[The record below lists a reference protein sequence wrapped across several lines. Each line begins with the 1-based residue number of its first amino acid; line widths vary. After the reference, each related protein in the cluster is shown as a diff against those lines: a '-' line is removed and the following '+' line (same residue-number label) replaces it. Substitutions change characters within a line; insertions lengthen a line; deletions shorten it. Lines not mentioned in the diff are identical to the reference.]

1 MDTKELMGVTPDK
14 LATALLKRRMM
25 LKDSLPGVIRNL
37 EAEEDILSPKLDRLK
52 KSFDEANDKVA
63 KLKAERDHFQ
73 TRAGTLI
80 PDVKRI
86 RAKLDESGGMISLDP
101 KWKKM
106 KLLEQIEEI
115 ETKIQT
121 TALDHKSERK
131 LLERRRSLISEND
144 KWIKDRKAS
153 NPDVTDYLEKNKEM
167 SKFFKKADKAHSL
180 MIGAVSKA
188 QPLYERL
195 TSASEEIREIRSQLD
210 RAKELLAQSD
220 KAIDHWEQRL
230 ENGFGDLGVGFRDL
244 LKGQKDVDMGGNS
257 SFARSSRKLKETKVS
272 GEEE

>member
-14 LATALLKRRMM
+14 LATALLNRRMM

-121 TALDHKSERK
+121 TALDHKSK
-131 LLERRRSLISEND
+131 
-144 KWIKDRKAS
+144 
-153 NPDVTDYLEKNKEM
+153 
-167 SKFFKKADKAHSL
+167 
-180 MIGAVSKA
+180 
-188 QPLYERL
+188 
-195 TSASEEIREIRSQLD
+195 
-210 RAKELLAQSD
+210 
-220 KAIDHWEQRL
+220 
-230 ENGFGDLGVGFRDL
+230 
-244 LKGQKDVDMGGNS
+244 GNS
-257 SFARSSRKLKETKVS
+257 
-272 GEEE
+272 